1 MMQIKETLHILFKN
15 PLTTY
20 LRFLINWLKNQFK
33 FKEFKQGYLSI
44 VLHSELEPNVRID
57 SDALVIESSIGSF
70 SYVCGK
76 TLVTK
81 TSIGRFCSIGPR
93 CLFGWG
99 IHPSKD
105 FVSTHP
111 IFYSTK
117 KQAGITFADQD
128 YIEERKP
135 ITVGNDVWIGAN
147 VIVLDGV
154 TIGNGAIVATGAVV
168 TKDVPPYAIYGGVPA
183 KLIRYRFEQEVIERL
198 MDFQWWDKD
207 QEWLKTNFK
216 LFHNINELID
226 YLDQLQILYT
236 SDNRTQVK

>member
-1 MMQIKETLHILFKN
+1 MIEPKEILHIIFKN
-15 PLTTY
+15 PLTIY
-20 LRFLINWLKNQFK
+20 IRFLMNWLKNQFK
-33 FKEFKQGYLSI
+33 FQKCKQGYLSL
-44 VLHSELEPNVRID
+44 VLDSELEPNVCLD
-57 SDALVIESSIGSF
+57 SQVLVIESSLGSF

-76 TLVTK
+76 TLITK
-81 TSIGRFCSIGPR
+81 TSLGKFCSIGPN
-93 CLFGWG
+93 CMFGWG
-99 IHPSKD
+99 IHPSRN

-128 YIEERKP
+128 YIEERKL

-168 TKDVPPYAIYGGVPA
+168 TKDVPAYAIYGGVPA

-198 MDFQWWDKD
+198 MDFEWWDKE
-207 QEWLKTNFK
+207 QEWLKNNFR
-216 LFHNINELID
+216 LFHNINELINYMD
-226 YLDQLQILYT
+226 KSQISYT
-236 SDNRTQVK
+236 SDNCTQIK

>member
-1 MMQIKETLHILFKN
+1 M
-15 PLTTY
+15 
-20 LRFLINWLKNQFK
+20 NWLKNQFK
-33 FKEFKQGYLSI
+33 FQKCKQGYLSL
-44 VLHSELEPNVRID
+44 VLDSELEPNVCLD
-57 SDALVIESSIGSF
+57 SQVLVIESSLGSF

-76 TLVTK
+76 TLITK
-81 TSIGRFCSIGPR
+81 TSLGKFCSIGPN
-93 CLFGWG
+93 CMFGWG
-99 IHPSKD
+99 IHPSRN

-128 YIEERKP
+128 YIEERKL

-168 TKDVPPYAIYGGVPA
+168 TKDVPAYAIYGGVPA

-198 MDFQWWDKD
+198 MDFEWWDKE
-207 QEWLKTNFK
+207 QEWLKNNFR
-216 LFHNINELID
+216 LFHNINELINYMD
-226 YLDQLQILYT
+226 KSQISYT
-236 SDNRTQVK
+236 SDNCTQIK